1 VESISGTRTER
12 RTADQLLGELGVE
25 NGNGVRVSAEPAPSA
40 GWNGFASDG
49 RTRRFTPRST
59 DRGASVSAVIPTLN
73 ESRNLPHVLPR
84 IPACVS
90 EIVIVDGGSTD
101 GTVDVARELR
111 PDVRIVH
118 ESRPGK
124 GVALQTGFREA
135 RGDIIV
141 TLDADG
147 STDPEEIPA
156 FLGCLL
162 AGADFAKGSRFVQG
176 GGTSDM
182 ELLRKAGNWVLRLLV
197 RIGFGGR
204 YSDLCYGY
212 NAMWRDVVPVID
224 GDADGFEIETLM
236 NCRALAAGLR
246 VAEVPSHERARI
258 HGESHLR
265 TFLDGARVLR
275 TIFREQRSCRRALRS
290 GLPRRSSRPQ
300 RPPLTLNGG
309 RS

>member
-1 VESISGTRTER
+1 VELRGGIRTEPG
-12 RTADQLLGELGVE
+12 TADRLLTELGVGSE
-25 NGNGVRVSAEPAPSA
+25 SGARPDDRLASYASQNGARDDRRRFRPRS
-40 GWNGFASDG
+40 
-49 RTRRFTPRST
+49 RTRS
-59 DRGASVSAVIPTLN
+59 AKVSVVIPTLN

-84 IPACVS
+84 IPPCV
-90 EIVIVDGGSTD
+90 EDIVLVDGGSDD

-118 ESRPGK
+118 EPRPGK
-124 GVALQTGFREA
+124 GVALQTGLHEA

-147 STDPEEIPA
+147 STDPAEIPA

-182 ELLRKAGNWVLRLLV
+182 EPIRKVGNWVLRLLV

-236 NCRALAAGLR
+236 NCRVLAAGLR

-265 TFLDGARVLR
+265 TFFDGARVLR
-275 TIFREQRSCRRALRS
+275 TILREQRACRRALRS
-290 GLPRRSSRPQ
+290 EAVAQATRRR
-300 RPPLTLNGG
+300 RRHLFRGTGT
-309 RS
+309 

>member
-1 VESISGTRTER
+1 VELRGGIRPEPGTANR
-12 RTADQLLGELGVE
+12 LLTELGIGKQTDAGPHDRPASNVSQ
-25 NGNGVRVSAEPAPSA
+25 NGWRPGPWRFRPSTA
-40 GWNGFASDG
+40 I
-49 RTRRFTPRST
+49 RST
-59 DRGASVSAVIPTLN
+59 SVSVVIPTLN
-73 ESRNLPHVLPR
+73 ESKNLPYVLPR
-84 IPACVS
+84 IPTCV
-90 EIVIVDGGSTD
+90 EDVVLVDGGSDD

-118 ESRPGK
+118 EPRPGK
-124 GVALQTGFREA
+124 GVALQTGLREA
-135 RGDIIV
+135 HGDIIV

-147 STDPEEIPA
+147 STDPAEIPA

-182 ELLRKAGNWVLRLLV
+182 EPIRKVGNWILRLLV

-236 NCRALAAGLR
+236 NCRVLAAGLR
-246 VAEVPSHERARI
+246 VVEVPSHERARI

-275 TIFREQRSCRRALRS
+275 TIVREQRACRRALRAKA
-290 GLPRRSSRPQ
+290 GAPATRARRRRLPRG
-300 RPPLTLNGG
+300 TDG
-309 RS
+309 

>member
-1 VESISGTRTER
+1 VEFASGTRIAP
-12 RTADQLLGELGVE
+12 RTADQLLGQLGV
-25 NGNGVRVSAEPAPSA
+25 GNGTGAQPRRV
-40 GWNGFASDG
+40 
-49 RTRRFTPRST
+49 TV
-59 DRGASVSAVIPTLN
+59 SVVIPTLN
-73 ESRNLPHVLPR
+73 ESRNLPYVLPR
-84 IPACVS
+84 IPSCVDD
-90 EIVIVDGGSTD
+90 VVLVDGGSED
-101 GTVDVARELR
+101 GTVEVARELR
-111 PDVRIVH
+111 SDIRIVH
-118 ESRPGK
+118 EPRPGK
-124 GVALQTGFREA
+124 GAALKSGFQHA

-147 STDPEEIPA
+147 STDPAEIPA

-182 ELLRKAGNWVLRLLV
+182 EPIRKLGNWMLRLLV

-212 NAMWRDVVPVID
+212 NAMWRDVLPALD
-224 GDADGFEIETLM
+224 GEADGFEIETLL
-236 NCRALAAGLR
+236 NCRALASGLR

-275 TIFREQRSCRRALRS
+275 TIVREQRACRRALRS
-290 GLPRRSSRPQ
+290 RRGRLAVRSGRGRAAADSR
-300 RPPLTLNGG
+300 GG
-309 RS
+309 RFLLGSGGDDS